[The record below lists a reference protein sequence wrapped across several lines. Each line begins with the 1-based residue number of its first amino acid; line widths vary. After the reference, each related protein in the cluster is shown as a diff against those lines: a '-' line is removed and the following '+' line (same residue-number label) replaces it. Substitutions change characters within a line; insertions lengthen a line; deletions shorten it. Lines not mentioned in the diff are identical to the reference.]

1 MGYGWDNLW
10 GAPLRLAYPFTVGL
24 LIYRVQHRLA
34 RMRLGLVPL
43 SIVMTG
49 LFCFPSLGEAGGI
62 KLNALYDLFCVSVM
76 FPLILVL
83 GIHSEPAGWRAR
95 MAHWF
100 GRISYPLYIT
110 HFPTAF
116 VFLNYTVSQKPS
128 PPAAMAAGVA
138 TFVVMVVFAWS
149 SCDASTSRSARGS
162 ANAGWPESVSGHS
175 RVHGRAR
182 RQHARVQGNARTC
195 LAGTGAD
202 ARDRHAST
210 GVRAAARVDL
220 PCHAS

>member
-1 MGYGWDNLW
+1 
-10 GAPLRLAYPFTVGL
+10 
-24 LIYRVQHRLA
+24 
-34 RMRLGLVPL
+34 MRLGLVPL

-138 TFVVMVVFAWS
+138 TFVVMVVFAWVILR
-149 SCDASTSRSARGS
+149 CFDE
-162 ANAGWPESVSGHS
+162 PV
-175 RVHGRAR
+175 RAR
-182 RQHARVQGNARTC
+182 LRKRWLARKR
-195 LAGTGAD
+195 
-202 ARDRHAST
+202 
-210 GVRAAARVDL
+210 
-220 PCHAS
+220 